1 MNVIR
6 ISVLHVIVNGMHSQ
20 EGLPG
25 AIAELWVGRA
35 ARRGPRPRLSVTDV
49 AEAAVAVA
57 DDDGLAAL
65 SLQSV
70 AGRLGIATTG
80 LYRYVDSKRTLVEIA
95 VDRATGPPPALPA
108 GDWAAAVRHWSR
120 ELLATHRRHPWLSD
134 VEPSGMPRTPN
145 PLAWLDRL
153 LGALADAPGG
163 EDPMSAALLL
173 EAVVGRYAA
182 LLRSVRPAGAGGAE
196 VLDHLAGA
204 RAGEFPFLA
213 RAVDRDWSDV
223 EREFDF
229 AVGTVLRGLAP

>member
-1 MNVIR
+1 
-6 ISVLHVIVNGMHSQ
+6 MHSQ
-20 EGLPG
+20 EGLPD

-35 ARRGPRPRLSVTDV
+35 PRRGPRPRLSVADV

-95 VDRATGPPPALPA
+95 VDHATGPPPALPA

-120 ELLATHRRHPWLSD
+120 ELLDAHRRHPWLSD

-153 LGALADAPGG
+153 LGALADAPGVD
-163 EDPMSAALLL
+163 DPMSAALLL

-196 VLDHLAGA
+196 EVLAHLAGA

-229 AVGTVLRGLAP
+229 AVGTVLRGLTA

>member
-1 MNVIR
+1 MNDMR
-6 ISVLHVIVNGMHSQ
+6 SQ
-20 EGLPG
+20 EGLPD
-25 AIAELWVGRA
+25 AIAQLWAGRA
-35 ARRGPRPRLSVTDV
+35 PRRGPRPRLSVAGV

-57 DDDGLAAL
+57 DDAGLAAL

-95 VDRATGPPPALPA
+95 VDHATGPPPALPTD
-108 GDWAAAVRHWSR
+108 DWAAAVRRWSQ

-153 LGALADAPGG
+153 LGALADAPGLD
-163 EDPMSAALLL
+163 DPMSAALLL

-182 LLRSVRPAGAGGAE
+182 LLRSVQPAGDGGTE
-196 VLDHLAGA
+196 ELLGHLAGA
-204 RAGEFPFLA
+204 RAGDFPFLA

-229 AVGTVLRGLAP
+229 AVGTVLRGLAR